1 MIRIPLV
8 KNSDLAVQTCR
19 YALWAAIPTF
29 DTIVCQHHRVSFLL
43 QSLLQ
48 KLGHLLFILDD
59 QDSHLSVSVAASR

>member
-1 MIRIPLV
+1 MGGV
-8 KNSDLAVQTCR
+8 
-19 YALWAAIPTF
+19 IPTF